1 MAVIIP
7 TFAPMHPFGFV
18 SNESLKFQS
27 EMDNLLSEMRTSI
40 FKSVRDSCTAAC
52 KEPSKEPLEN
62 SSKAHHLQSQI
73 PRSTFTCEPLQ
84 LVSTSARSVA
94 NCSDGPFK
102 VKHQDFFSDMVKK

>member
-7 TFAPMHPFGFV
+7 TFAPIHPFGFV

-73 PRSTFTCEPLQ
+73 PRSTFTCESAAMNFSLGQSFPKSFQKRPL
-84 LVSTSARSVA
+84 VEI
-94 NCSDGPFK
+94 
-102 VKHQDFFSDMVKK
+102 